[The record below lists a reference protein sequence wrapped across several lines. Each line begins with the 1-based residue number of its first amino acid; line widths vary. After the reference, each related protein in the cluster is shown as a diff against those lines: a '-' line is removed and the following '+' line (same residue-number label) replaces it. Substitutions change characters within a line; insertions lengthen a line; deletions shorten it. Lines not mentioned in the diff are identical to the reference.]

1 MTNEFIKIKDVADMF
16 GVTVPT
22 VRNWER
28 KGYLIPEI
36 TLPSGRKRY
45 TRKQVEEFLKAKA

>member
-1 MTNEFIKIKDVADMF
+1 MNNFMKIKDVAEMF

-22 VRNWER
+22 VRNWEKR
-28 KGYLIPEI
+28 GQLVPEI

-45 TRKQVEEFLKAKA
+45 TRRQIEAYLETH